1 MTTIRTAMPAAL
13 RRCLILAS
21 LAPALA
27 AGQPPARS
35 PARSTPAP
43 AATPAE
49 NLRVYLMTMG
59 PGDAVWEKFGH
70 NAVWIRDTTRGLD
83 VAYNWGLFDFND
95 ADFLP
100 RFLKGSM
107 RYWMGGYPGER
118 TVEAYASYN
127 RSVWAQE
134 LSMTPAEKQALL
146 EFVQWNE
153 RPENRFYH
161 YDYFRDNCSTRV
173 RDALDRALGG
183 RVRAALDTVA
193 TGTTYRWH
201 TRRLTEGSLPV
212 YVGMDV
218 VLGPSGD
225 RPISAWEEAF
235 LPMLLRDHLRK
246 VRVVGPTGATEP
258 LVIDETQ
265 LFVATRPPEPDA
277 PSNRLPAFLVAGV
290 LLGGLFGILGTRSSR
305 PARIGATV
313 AGGLWSVTA
322 GLVGTVMA
330 LSWALTDHIF
340 MYRNENLL
348 QLSPLSLLLAVMLPG
363 LFLSGRRSKLVWR
376 LSAAIAALSI
386 LGFALQG
393 LPAFDQANG
402 QIIALALPAH
412 LGVAWAAYVLATRRQ
427 GT

>member
-13 RRCLILAS
+13 RRCLLLAS

-107 RYWMGGYPGER
+107 RYWMGGYPGVR

-134 LSMTPAEKQALL
+134 LSMTPAEKQALV

-183 RVRAALDTVA
+183 RLRAALDTVA

-212 YVGMDV
+212 YVGMDI

-225 RPISAWEEAF
+225 RLISAWEEAF
-235 LPMLLRDHLRK
+235 LPMLLRDHLRN
-246 VRVVGPTGATEP
+246 VTVADPTGATEA
-258 LVIDETQ
+258 LVIGESQ
-265 LFVATRPPEPDA
+265 LFAATRPPEPEA

-290 LLGGLFGILGTRSSR
+290 LLGGLSGILGTRTSR

-313 AGGLWSVTA
+313 AGVLWSVTA

-330 LSWALTDHIF
+330 LSWGLTDHVF

-348 QLSPLSLLLAVMLPG
+348 QLSPLSLLLAVLVPG
-363 LFLSGRRSKLVWR
+363 LFMSRRRSKLVWR
-376 LSAAIAALSI
+376 LSATVAALSI

-393 LPAFDQANG
+393 LPAFDQVNG
-402 QIIALALPAH
+402 QFLALALPAH